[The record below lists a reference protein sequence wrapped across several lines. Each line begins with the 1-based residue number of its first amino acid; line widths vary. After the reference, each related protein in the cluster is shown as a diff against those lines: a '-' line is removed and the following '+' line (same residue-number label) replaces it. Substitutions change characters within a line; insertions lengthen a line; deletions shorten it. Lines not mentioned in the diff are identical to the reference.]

1 MKRRFIL
8 ILLSLVLVLGL
19 ATTALADYGLVL
31 DDSQLLTMDEVAQL
45 EAQYA
50 AIRDEKGFTP
60 YLLTVDS
67 FQGMSADGF
76 AELMYNDI
84 LECEYDGMLLLV
96 SLEEGE
102 WYIYVKGVCDKTL
115 TDNQIDAIG
124 EAVVEH
130 LRDGDYYEA
139 FETYGERC
147 VAEMSP
153 TGILAQ
159 ELNPTRIILSLL
171 LGLIVA
177 FIVLTVMKSGM
188 KTVKPNNTANYYARP
203 GSMKVNI
210 SRDIFLYSNVT
221 RVRKQSSSSGGGGGG
236 SSSRGSGG
244 GRGRG
249 GSI

>member
-177 FIVLTVMKSGM
+177 FIVLTIMKSSM

-203 GSMKVNI
+203 GSMIITGSDEVFVN
-210 SRDIFLYSNVT
+210 SEVT
-221 RVRKQSSSSGGGGGG
+221 RVAKPKDNDNNTHTSSSGRSHGGG
-236 SSSRGSGG
+236 SSTF
-244 GRGRG
+244 
-249 GSI
+249 

>member
-8 ILLSLVLVLGL
+8 ILLSLVLIFSL
-19 ATTALADYGLVL
+19 ATAAMADYGLVL

-60 YLLTVDS
+60 YLMTVDS
-67 FQGMSADGF
+67 FEGLSADGF

-84 LECEYDGMLLLV
+84 LECDYDGMLLLV
-96 SLEEGE
+96 SMEEGE
-102 WYIYVKGVCDKTL
+102 WSIYVKGVCDKTL

-153 TGILAQ
+153 AGFWAQ
-159 ELNPTRIILSLL
+159 ELNPTRIIIALV

-177 FIVLTVMKSGM
+177 FVVLGIMKSGM
-188 KTVKPNNTANYYARP
+188 KTVKANNAANYYARP
-203 GSMKVNI
+203 GSMKVTT

-221 RVRKQSSSSGGGGGG
+221 RVKKESSSSGGGGG

-244 GRGRG
+244 GRSRSGR
-249 GSI
+249 I

>member
-8 ILLSLVLVLGL
+8 ILLSVVLIFGL
-19 ATTALADYGLVL
+19 ATSAMADYGLVL
-31 DDSQLLTMDEVAQL
+31 DDSQLLTSGEVAEL

-67 FQGMSADGF
+67 FQGMSAAGF

-96 SLEEGE
+96 SMEEGE

-124 EAVVEH
+124 EAVVDH

-153 TGILAQ
+153 AGILGQ
-159 ELNPTRIILSLL
+159 ELNPTRIIAALVV
-171 LGLIVA
+171 GLIVA
-177 FIVLTVMKSGM
+177 FIVLGVMKSGM
-188 KTVKPNNTANYYARP
+188 KTVKPNNSANYYARP
-203 GSMKVNI
+203 GSMNVTA

-221 RVRKQSSSSGGGGGG
+221 RVRKESSSSGGGGGG

-249 GSI
+249 GRI